1 MIRHMDQIRKI
12 LETPVPVSLAT
23 CGDDGAHLVGVWNDD
38 VLITGDDSLLIPV
51 MGMRNT
57 EANIVNGSGVVLL
70 IASKEVENR
79 DGAGQGFRITGSGAF
94 HDSGEKYELIKSK
107 FDWARAALEVS
118 ITKVE
123 RLI

>member
-1 MIRHMDQIRKI
+1 MIQHIDQIRKI
-12 LETPVPVSLAT
+12 LATPVPVSLVT
-23 CGDDGAHLVGVWNDD
+23 CGDGGAHLVGVWNDD
-38 VLITGDDSLLIPV
+38 VLVTGDDSFLIPV

-57 EANIVNGSGVVLL
+57 EANIINGSDVALL
-70 IASKEVENR
+70 VASKEVENR
-79 DGAGQGFRITGSGAF
+79 DGAGKGFRVTGSGAF
-94 HDSGEKYELIKSK
+94 HYSGEKYEFIKSK

>member
-1 MIRHMDQIRKI
+1 MIQYMDQIRKI

-23 CGDDGAHLVGVWNDD
+23 CGDGGAHLVGVWNDD

-51 MGMRNT
+51 MGMRDT
-57 EANIVNGSGVVLL
+57 EANIINGSDVALL
-70 IASKEVENR
+70 VASREVDNR
-79 DGAGQGFRITGSGAF
+79 DGAGQGFRITGSGEF
-94 HDSGEKYELIKSK
+94 HLSGEKFEFIKSK

>member
-1 MIRHMDQIRKI
+1 MIQDMDQIMKI
-12 LETPVPVSLAT
+12 LETPVPVSLVT

-57 EANIVNGSGVVLL
+57 EANITNGSDVALL
-70 IASKEVENR
+70 VASKEVKNR
-79 DGAGQGFRITGSGAF
+79 DGAGKEFRITGSGAF
-94 HDSGEKYELIKSK
+94 HYSGENYEFIKSK
-107 FDWARAALEVS
+107 FDWARAALVVR